1 VVIKE
6 TVPVPIPVRPMAMR
20 KISELGDGEY
30 LNLGC
35 PMLTRTRLAL
45 HASEGLRAG
54 RCALGWAIHGEDEVL
69 LCLHT
74 PNLLDCWKVH
84 PERIA
89 GIQAELEKE
98 KEKETVAAD

>member
-1 VVIKE
+1 
-6 TVPVPIPVRPMAMR
+6 MARR
-20 KISELGDGEY
+20 KLEEIGDGDH

-35 PMLTRTRLAL
+35 PMLTRTKLAL

-54 RCALGWAIHGEDEVL
+54 RCSLGWAIHGEDEIV

-74 PNLLDCWKVH
+74 PDHLDCWKVH

-89 GIQAELEKE
+89 VIQEELEG
-98 KEKETVAAD
+98 ETVAAD